1 MNTTITTSRYIS
13 PTEEREAYWREAVQQ
28 QLLFVAAQLAS
39 YKEEVAASRARME
52 HLLAE

>member
-1 MNTTITTSRYIS
+1 MNTTTTSRYIS
-13 PTEEREAYWREAVQQ
+13 PTEERETYWRGAVHEQLQQ
-28 QLLFVAAQLAS
+28 VAAQLAS